1 MGKGYPEK
9 KEGDEY
15 MFKKLLAK
23 GIEKVAEVL
32 GFDTKALREELAA
45 YCESLVGSKTYF
57 LRFRADDGEVSSWT
71 FIDGNNT
78 PVDVPDDFSSKVR
91 AMLDKHINRKRYR
104 LNLAIKNGELETV
117 SVQDGL
123 KPDSELDFKNKEL
136 NQSYKS
142 FRKAFDHLQDTVSDN
157 VGGDGCNVEI
167 LSSHLEEISDKIDE
181 IEAICD

>member
-1 MGKGYPEK
+1 
-9 KEGDEY
+9 
-15 MFKKLLAK
+15 
-23 GIEKVAEVL
+23 
-32 GFDTKALREELAA
+32 
-45 YCESLVGSKTYF
+45 
-57 LRFRADDGEVSSWT
+57 
-71 FIDGNNT
+71 
-78 PVDVPDDFSSKVR
+78 VR